1 MSGSEHSGMTQSE
14 NSAKQTQ
21 TVRTRYAPSPTG
33 EQHIGGLRT
42 ALYSYLFA
50 RVHDGEFVVR
60 VEDTDRARFQP
71 DAAARILAS
80 LSWIGIAAD
89 ESPIAGGGSA
99 PYTQSERLP
108 LYRTH
113 AEELVAAGCAYWA
126 YDSDEELAELRVR
139 GRGYDGRGRRRSEA
153 ENSERRARGI
163 SGVMRFA
170 TPSDDGE
177 SGWEDMVLG
186 QVSRKHADIACDP
199 VLLKSDGY
207 PTYHL
212 ASVVDDHAMRITHV
226 LRAQEWLSSTPL
238 HLLLYQAFG
247 WEPPAYAHLPLIIG
261 ADGKK
266 LSKRHGATAVS
277 AFQEQGILPAALCNY
292 IALLGWSP
300 DDNRERFSLTELERL
315 FTVQRVQ
322 KSAATFDWQK
332 LRWHNSYYLRQMA
345 SKELLRE
352 ICEALPKESG
362 GGAEE
367 ENHNTMDGIREVLT
381 NLAAVK
387 QQDDAAAD
395 ILADALKERIQT
407 AAEAHPWLQY
417 LLPAASSASAAL
429 LRGKKLTADQATA
442 ALRCVAS
449 FSDDELATPALFEAR
464 LRDYC
469 QAHDLPFGHSIGVLR
484 VALSGE
490 KSSLPTQVML
500 ATLPITVI
508 HARIDAA
515 IAIIADNSTP
525 A

>member
-1 MSGSEHSGMTQSE
+1 MTQPERS
-14 NSAKQTQ
+14 TPPPQ

-42 ALYSYLFA
+42 ALYNYLFA
-50 RVHDGEFVVR
+50 RVHGGEFIVR
-60 VEDTDRARFQP
+60 IEDTDRARFQP
-71 DAAARILAS
+71 DAAARILDS

-89 ESPIAGGGSA
+89 ESPRIGGGSA

-113 AEELVAAGCAYWA
+113 AEELVAAGNAYWA

-139 GRGYDGRGRRRSEA
+139 GHGYDGRGRTRSKE
-153 ENSERRARGI
+153 ENNERRAGGVR
-163 SGVMRFA
+163 GVMRFV
-170 TPSDDGE
+170 TPSEGA

-226 LRAQEWLSSTPL
+226 LRAQEWLPSTPL

-247 WEPPAYAHLPLIIG
+247 WEAPAYAHLPLIIG
-261 ADGKK
+261 SDGKK

-277 AFQEQGILPAALCNY
+277 AFEEQGILPAALCNY
-292 IALLGWSP
+292 IALLGWSY
-300 DDNRERFSLTELERL
+300 DDARERFSIVELERL

-332 LRWHNSYYLRQMA
+332 LRWHNTYYLQQMA
-345 SKELLRE
+345 SEVLLRE
-352 ICEALPKESG
+352 ICEALKKEH
-362 GGAEE
+362 GAG
-367 ENHNTMDGIREVLT
+367 NHNDIDGIRVALV
-381 NLAAVK
+381 NLAAAE
-387 QQDDAAAD
+387 QQGAT

-417 LLPAASSASAAL
+417 LSPATPSASLVL
-429 LRGKKLTADQATA
+429 LCGKKLTATEAIE

-449 FSDDELATPALFEAR
+449 FGDDELNAPALFEER

-469 QAHDLPFGHSIGVLR
+469 QAHSLPFGHSIGALR
-484 VALSGE
+484 VALSGA
-490 KSSLPTQVML
+490 KSSLPAQVML
-500 ATLPITVI
+500 ATLPATVI
-508 HARIDAA
+508 RERIDTAIAA
-515 IAIIADNSTP
+515 IADSTP